1 MVISANIKTTMK
13 VLMVA
18 FVAAE
23 YGGIGRRSGRK
34 TGVLCEKTN
43 GLFLSLGR
51 PLLRVRFAD
60 AGPALGLPAPLDLRL
75 G

>member
-1 MVISANIKTTMK
+1 MVISANTKTTMK

-23 YGGIGRRSGRK
+23 YGGIGRRSGLK
-34 TGVLCEKTN
+34 TEVL
-43 GLFLSLGR
+43 S
-51 PLLRVRFAD
+51 
-60 AGPALGLPAPLDLRL
+60 APLDLRL